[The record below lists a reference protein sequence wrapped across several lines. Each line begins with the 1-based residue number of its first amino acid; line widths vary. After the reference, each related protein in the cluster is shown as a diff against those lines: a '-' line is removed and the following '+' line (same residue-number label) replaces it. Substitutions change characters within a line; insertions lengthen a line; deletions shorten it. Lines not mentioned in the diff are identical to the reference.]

1 MLAKIAWALSLG
13 ALAAFVIGRM
23 LEDEDEAMIT
33 RATEERL
40 AALRRHLFRDEPEQ
54 GPALARIDPPADV
67 AAR

>member
-1 MLAKIAWALSLG
+1 MLAKMALALSLG
-13 ALAAFVIGRM
+13 ALAAYAIGRM

-54 GPALARIDPPADV
+54 GLALARIDSANV

>member
-1 MLAKIAWALSLG
+1 MIWALSLG
-13 ALAAFVIGRM
+13 ALAAYAIGRM

-54 GPALARIDPPADV
+54 EMVMARIDPAD
-67 AAR
+67 ASAR

>member
-1 MLAKIAWALSLG
+1 MLAKMAWALSLG
-13 ALAAFVIGRM
+13 ALAAFVIGRL
-23 LEDEDEAMIT
+23 LEDEDEVTIT

-54 GPALARIDPPADV
+54 EIAMARIDPADV

>member
-1 MLAKIAWALSLG
+1 MLAKMALALSLG
-13 ALAAFVIGRM
+13 ALAAFAIGRL

-40 AALRRHLFRDEPEQ
+40 AALRRHLFRDESGQ
-54 GPALARIDPPADV
+54 GSALARFDPADV